1 MLRRK
6 KHVPGKFILPISKKA
21 ENDTVDTTSGLLL
34 PENIENV
41 VDEGYGGQDCV
52 FFMVNMEL
60 TSELPHLTF
69 VNCSV

>member
-6 KHVPGKFILPISKKA
+6 KHVPGKGILPISKKA
-21 ENDTVDTTSGLLL
+21 ENNMVASGLLL